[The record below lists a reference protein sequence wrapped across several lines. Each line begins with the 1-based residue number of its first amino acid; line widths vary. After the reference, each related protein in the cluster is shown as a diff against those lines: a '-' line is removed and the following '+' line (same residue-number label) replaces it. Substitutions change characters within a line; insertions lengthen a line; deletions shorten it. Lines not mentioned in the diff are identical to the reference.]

1 MEQSCR
7 VIAVCNQKGGVGKT
21 TTSVNLSD
29 YLAKFK
35 KKTLLIDLD
44 PQASA
49 TCSLGINR
57 RFIKSTIHDVL
68 LGKKSIM
75 DCVVKPQYSTM
86 DVVCSN
92 LPLSDLELEI
102 ADNPDKLF
110 LLANAIDQVR
120 RYYDYIIFDC
130 PPSLGVITLN
140 ALYAADSVLIPVQC
154 QFLAMDGLTQLL
166 NTIKVVQKKK
176 KINNRKLEI
185 EGVLLTML
193 EKNVKSCWQIVTEIK
208 ECFGKKVFNTIIVK
222 NVKASEAPMYSKPV
236 SVYAKSS
243 IAAKG
248 YRDLAKELISNNG
261 K

>member
-1 MEQSCR
+1 MEGKCR
-7 VIAVCNQKGGVGKT
+7 IIAVTNQKGGVGKT

-29 YLAKFK
+29 YLAKLK

-57 RFIKSTIHDVL
+57 RLIKHTIHDVI
-68 LGKKSIM
+68 LGKVGMM
-75 DCVVKPQYSTM
+75 DAVVNPQYASC
-86 DVVCSN
+86 DVVCAN
-92 LPLSDLELEI
+92 LSLADLELEV

-110 LLANAIDQVR
+110 LLSEAVESVR

-176 KINNRKLEI
+176 KVNNKKLEI

-236 SVYAKSS
+236 GVYAKSS

-248 YRDLAKELISNNG
+248 YKDLAKELIANNG

>member
-57 RFIKSTIHDVL
+57 RLIKSTIHDVL
-68 LGKKSIM
+68 LGKKKIM
-75 DCVVKPQYSTM
+75 DCVVKPQYSAM

-110 LLANAIDQVR
+110 LLANAVDQVR

-176 KINNRKLEI
+176 KVNNRKLEI

-208 ECFGKKVFNTIIVK
+208 DCFGKKVFNTIIVK

-248 YRDLAKELISNNG
+248 YRDLAKELISYNG

>member
-1 MEQSCR
+1 MKDKCR

-21 TTSVNLSD
+21 TTSVNVAD
-29 YLAKFK
+29 YLAKLK

-57 RFIKSTIHDVL
+57 RLCKASIHDVI
-68 LGKKSIM
+68 LGRVSLM
-75 DCVVKPQYSTM
+75 DAVVNPQYSSA

-92 LPLSDLELEI
+92 LSLSDLELEV

-110 LLANAIDQVR
+110 LLANEIDKVR
-120 RYYDYIIFDC
+120 RYYDFIIFDC
-130 PPSLGVITLN
+130 PPSLGIITLN

-176 KINNRKLEI
+176 RLNGKKLEI

-193 EKNVKSCWQIVTEIK
+193 ESNVKSCWQIVTEIK
-208 ECFGKKVFNTIIVK
+208 ECFDDKVFNTLIYK
-222 NVKASEAPMYSKPV
+222 NVKAAEAPMFSKPV

-243 IAAKG
+243 NAAKG
-248 YRDLAKELISNNG
+248 YKELAKELIANNA

>member
-1 MEQSCR
+1 MEDKCR
-7 VIAVCNQKGGVGKT
+7 VIAVTNQKGGVGKT

-57 RFIKSTIHDVL
+57 RLIKHSIHDVL
-68 LGKKSIM
+68 LGRVKMM
-75 DCVVKPQYSTM
+75 DAVVNPQYASC
-86 DVVCSN
+86 DVICSN
-92 LPLSDLELEI
+92 LSLSDLELEV

-110 LLANAIDQVR
+110 LLAEAVDSVR

-176 KINNRKLEI
+176 RINGKKLEI

-193 EKNVKSCWQIVTEIK
+193 EKNVSSCWQIVTEIK
-208 ECFGKKVFNTIIVK
+208 ECFGKKVFNTAIFK
-222 NVKASEAPMYSKPV
+222 NVKAAEAPMYSKPV

-243 IAAKG
+243 IAAYG
-248 YRDLAKELISNNG
+248 YRDLAKELIQNNG

>member
-57 RFIKSTIHDVL
+57 RLIKSTIHDVL
-68 LGKKSIM
+68 LGKKKIM
-75 DCVVKPQYSTM
+75 DCVVKPQYSAM

-110 LLANAIDQVR
+110 LLANAVDQVR

-208 ECFGKKVFNTIIVK
+208 DCFGKKVFNTIIVK

-248 YRDLAKELISNNG
+248 YRDLAKELISYNG